1 MASPDIAYLAMLA
14 LKMLITMLV
23 VVGTSLIVERTG
35 PFIGGMIAT
44 VPISAGPSYI
54 FLALDH
60 DSAFIA
66 SAALTTLT
74 ANAATMLFVT
84 VYAHLAQRQGIV
96 RSLGIGWLVWCA
108 LMAGFSF
115 VPWTLATA
123 LLANGLAYVV
133 SAYLCKPF
141 MAVPRAGVLKRGK
154 WDIPMR
160 AFGVVALVGI
170 VITLGNL
177 AGPQA
182 AGIAAPF
189 PIVLSSLAAMLHP
202 RLGGKIAAA
211 TLANSLPGL
220 GGFAFAITALHITAV
235 PLGSAWALALALFV
249 SVGWNAALVL
259 RKHLAT
265 RLST

>member
-1 MASPDIAYLAMLA
+1 
-14 LKMLITMLV
+14 
-23 VVGTSLIVERTG
+23 
-35 PFIGGMIAT
+35 
-44 VPISAGPSYI
+44 
-54 FLALDH
+54 
-60 DSAFIA
+60 
-66 SAALTTLT
+66 
-74 ANAATMLFVT
+74 
-84 VYAHLAQRQGIV
+84 
-96 RSLGIGWLVWCA
+96 
-108 LMAGFSF
+108 MAGFSF

-220 GGFAFAITALHITAV
+220 GGFAFAGLVLIMALPYSPLTISTPSKGGLSITA
-235 PLGSAWALALALFV
+235 
-249 SVGWNAALVL
+249 
-259 RKHLAT
+259 
-265 RLST
+265 